1 MTDVLTR
8 EQRHRNMSHIRSRD
22 TTPEMIIRRGLHARG
37 FRFRLQD
44 RRLPGRPDLVLKR
57 YQAVIFVHGCFWHG
71 HDCPIFRLPETRRD
85 YWVGKINSNRNRDIR
100 VMEALLKSGWR
111 VAIVWECSLRGR
123 ARLDGETPVER
134 CAQFLRS
141 DDRLIEIRGKSS

>member
-71 HDCPIFRLPETRRD
+71 HDCPIFRLPETRCD